1 MAHKARLHQPVEHQR
16 RVQVPVQAVGTGG
29 GGSSPTSK
37 HKASIASQT
46 LSGMGAGLLNTSRD
60 GTFSLY
66 SNMEGEDG
74 AILALRQVFIPAV
87 LGPVSSKDVRLSGA

>member
-1 MAHKARLHQPVEHQR
+1 
-16 RVQVPVQAVGTGG
+16 
-29 GGSSPTSK
+29 
-37 HKASIASQT
+37 
-46 LSGMGAGLLNTSRD
+46 MGAGLLNTSRD

-87 LGPVSSKDVRLSGA
+87 LGPVSSKDVRLS